1 MNLHERYT
9 VLTQALRCASL
20 VGMSKLAGHEGVPQ
34 PFADDVRRALHR
46 LRGALRDVI
55 DRLPSGSIVRPSQLA
70 GALDLDNRLAW
81 KISKVIGLQD
91 PFAASQLV
99 PGRGGIR
106 VFLRAANRHKVG
118 EDVIESVDAAFE
130 DFQRVMKSHAGDRKS
145 FNAMLAG
152 HATGNELRADLE
164 HRKGVFHHLSFLW
177 GVQARTHLSSFI
189 VRASDDRRDYFDC
202 VTLRGFIDLRWIR
215 PNVSWRISRMS
226 SVDNFGNVRT
236 DFGRQPLSPAP
247 EGERDGAY
255 VPLLREFCSQPPPK
269 LRVPDSIPAD
279 TWYHLAEAAVGNR
292 GSLTCLLGEIG
303 RAVEPYVRSESY
315 PRLVFA
321 AFPRTPAE
329 TLIFDL
335 IIHRDMLGRLNPTA
349 HMFGDLF
356 NQGPNC
362 PLEVDRLP
370 LAEKVEFL
378 GSGADAVHAA
388 EVPRYREMARFA
400 LDRVGWPE
408 SEFDVYRL
416 RVPYPLIPTRLEI
429 AQDLPA

>member
-1 MNLHERYT
+1 M
-9 VLTQALRCASL
+9 LRL
-20 VGMSKLAGHEGVPQ
+20 LDMTKLADNERPLE
-34 PFADDVRRALHR
+34 PFADDARRAVHR

-55 DRLPSGSIVRPSQLA
+55 DHLPSKPIVRASQLA
-70 GALDLDNRLAW
+70 GALDLDSRLAW

-99 PGRGGIR
+99 PGRAGIR
-106 VFLRAANRHKVG
+106 IFLRAAGRHKVA
-118 EDVIESVDAAFE
+118 EDVLESVDAAFE
-130 DFQRVMKSHAGDRKS
+130 DFRRVMKSHAGDRRS

-152 HATGNELRADLE
+152 HAAGNELRADLE
-164 HRKGVFHHLSFLW
+164 HRRGVFHHLSYLW
-177 GVQARTHLSSFI
+177 GVQARTHLSSFV
-189 VRASDDRRDYFDC
+189 VRASEERQGYYDS

-215 PNVSWRISRMS
+215 PNVSWRVRRMCT
-226 SVDNFGNVRT
+226 VDDFGNVRT
-236 DFGRQPLSPAP
+236 DFGREPLSPAP
-247 EGERDGAY
+247 EGERGAED
-255 VPLLREFCSQPPPK
+255 VPLLREFCSQPLPK
-269 LRVPDSIPAD
+269 LRVPGSFPAD
-279 TWYHLAEAAVGNR
+279 TSYQLVEGSVGNT

-303 RAVEPYVRSESY
+303 RGVEPYTRSENY

-321 AFPRTPAE
+321 AAPRTPAE

-356 NQGPNC
+356 DQGFNDP

-370 LAEKVEFL
+370 LVEKVEFL

-400 LDRVGWPE
+400 FDRVGWPE

-416 RVPYPLIPTRLEI
+416 RVPYPLIPTTLWI
-429 AQDLPA
+429 AQDLPAPTDQSCP

>member
-1 MNLHERYT
+1 MF
-9 VLTQALRCASL
+9 
-20 VGMSKLAGHEGVPQ
+20 VGMTKLAGHERVLES
-34 PFADDVRRALHR
+34 FADDARQAMHR
-46 LRGALRDVI
+46 LRGSLRDVI
-55 DRLPSGSIVRPSQLA
+55 DRLPSGPIVRASQLA
-70 GALDLDNRLAW
+70 GALELDSRLAW
-81 KISKVIGLQD
+81 KIWKVIELQD

-99 PGRGGIR
+99 PGRAGVRI
-106 VFLRAANRHKVG
+106 FLRAAKRHEVG
-118 EDVIESVDAAFE
+118 EDVIKSVDAAFGE
-130 DFQRVMKSHAGDRKS
+130 FQRVMKSHAGDRRS

-164 HRKGVFHHLSFLW
+164 HRKGAFHHLSFLW

-189 VRASDDRRDYFDC
+189 VRASEDRQGYQDC
-202 VTLRGFIDLRWIR
+202 VTLRGFVDLRWIR
-215 PNVSWRISRMS
+215 PNVSWRVRRMS
-226 SVDNFGNVRT
+226 SIDNFGNVRT

-247 EGERDGAY
+247 EGERDGAE
-255 VPLLREFCSQPPPK
+255 VPLLREFCSQPPPD
-269 LRVPDSIPAD
+269 LRVPDSSPAD
-279 TWYHLAEAAVGNR
+279 MWYQLVEGAVGNS

-303 RAVEPYVRSESY
+303 RGVEPYVRSEDY

-356 NQGPNC
+356 NRGSNDL
-362 PLEVDRLP
+362 PLEMDRLP
-370 LAEKVEFL
+370 LAENVEFL

-388 EVPRYREMARFA
+388 EVPRYPEMARFA

-408 SEFDVYRL
+408 REFDVYRL

>member
-1 MNLHERYT
+1 MTN
-9 VLTQALRCASL
+9 
-20 VGMSKLAGHEGVPQ
+20 LAGHEAVLE
-34 PFADDVRRALHR
+34 PFAVDARQAMQG
-46 LRGALRDVI
+46 LRGALQDVI
-55 DRLPSGSIVRPSQLA
+55 DRLPSDPIARASQLA
-70 GALDLDNRLAW
+70 DALDLDARLAW
-81 KISKVIGLQD
+81 KLWKVIGLQD

-99 PGRGGIR
+99 PGRAGIR
-106 VFLRAANRHKVG
+106 IFLRAAARHKVG
-118 EDVIESVDAAFE
+118 KDALKSVDAAFE
-130 DFQRVMKSHAGDRKS
+130 EFQRVMKSHAGDRRS

-164 HRKGVFHHLSFLW
+164 HRKGAFHHLSFLW

-189 VRASDDRRDYFDC
+189 VRASEDRQGYTDV
-202 VTLRGFIDLRWIR
+202 VTLRGFVDLRWIR
-215 PNVSWRISRMS
+215 PNVSWRVRRMS
-226 SVDNFGNVRT
+226 SIDNFGNVRT
-236 DFGRQPLSPAP
+236 DFARQPLSPAP
-247 EGERDGAY
+247 QGERDGAD
-255 VPLLREFCSQPPPK
+255 VPLLREFCSQPLPR
-269 LRVPDSIPAD
+269 LRVPDSFPAD
-279 TWYHLAEAAVGNR
+279 MWYQLVEGAVGNS

-303 RAVEPYVRSESY
+303 RGVEPYVRSEDY
-315 PRLVFA
+315 PRFVFA

-356 NQGPNC
+356 SRGSNDL

-370 LAEKVEFL
+370 LVETVEFL
-378 GSGADAVHAA
+378 GSGADALHAA
-388 EVPRYREMARFA
+388 EVPRYPEMARFA
-400 LDRVGWPE
+400 FDRVGWPE

>member
-1 MNLHERYT
+1 M
-9 VLTQALRCASL
+9 TQAFRRAMF
-20 VGMSKLAGHEGVPQ
+20 VGMTELAGHERVLE
-34 PFADDVRRALHR
+34 PFAVDARRALHG
-46 LRGALRDVI
+46 LRGALKDVI
-55 DRLPSGSIVRPSQLA
+55 DRLPSGPIVRASQLA
-70 GALDLDNRLAW
+70 GALDLDARLAW
-81 KISKVIGLQD
+81 KIWKVIDLQD

-99 PGRGGIR
+99 PGRPGLRIF
-106 VFLRAANRHKVG
+106 VRAANRHKVG
-118 EDVIESVDAAFE
+118 EDVLKSVDAAFE
-130 DFQRVMKSHAGDRKS
+130 EFQRVMKSHAGDRRS

-152 HATGNELRADLE
+152 HATGDELRADLE
-164 HRKGVFHHLSFLW
+164 HRKGAFHHLSYLW
-177 GVQARTHLSSFI
+177 GVQARTHLSSTI

-202 VTLRGFIDLRWIR
+202 VTLRGYIDLRWIR
-215 PNVSWRISRMS
+215 PNVSWSINRMS
-226 SVDNFGNVRT
+226 TVDNFGNVST

-247 EGERDGAY
+247 EGDRDGAEL
-255 VPLLREFCSQPPPK
+255 PLLREFCSQPPPK
-269 LRVPDSIPAD
+269 LQVSDSFAGD
-279 TWYHLAEAAVGNR
+279 KWHQLVAGAVGNS

-315 PRLVFA
+315 PRLVVA

-349 HMFGDLF
+349 HLFGDLF
-356 NQGPNC
+356 DRGSNC

-388 EVPRYREMARFA
+388 EVPRYPEMARYAF
-400 LDRVGWPE
+400 DRAGWPA
-408 SEFDVYRL
+408 SEFDVYRV